1 MVLITGASRGIGQYL
16 MNCFI
21 DAGENVFGTYH
32 TTVPV
37 PNNESR
43 FAKIDITNSDE
54 VRAWVSQLPPEH
66 KIILLNCAGINHNSM
81 VHKFDLRK
89 WKEVI
94 DTNLN
99 GTFNMIHAVI
109 PRMRESGYGR
119 IINFSSVVAQIGVPG
134 TSAYASSKA
143 ALWGLTKAVAVENA
157 MKGITANSLNLG
169 YFDIGMIKEVP
180 EDYKKSILAKIPN
193 GHLGDPRDIYEAV
206 RFIMNC
212 GYLNGVSIDL
222 NGGLL

>member
-1 MVLITGASRGIGQYL
+1 
-16 MNCFI
+16 
-21 DAGENVFGTYH
+21 
-32 TTVPV
+32 
-37 PNNESR
+37 
-43 FAKIDITNSDE
+43 
-54 VRAWVSQLPPEH
+54 
-66 KIILLNCAGINHNSM
+66 M